1 MGTMLYS
8 RSLELI
14 FLHPWDFVPFEQN
27 FEVEMSLNQA
37 SLSEKLLHTCQLWS
51 KARDPFALTA
61 QDKRSQLSI

>member
-1 MGTMLYS
+1 
-8 RSLELI
+8 
-14 FLHPWDFVPFEQN
+14 
-27 FEVEMSLNQA
+27 MSLNQA